1 MRKISIVA
9 FGAAVA
15 LALAGCAAAEPAGS
29 DGEAEGAE
37 IRVWLVGADTPQE
50 ARDYL
55 TETFEDENPGSTL
68 VIEEQAWGGLVDKL
82 TTALSGSDSPD
93 VVEVGNTQAAAFT
106 TAGAFLDITDEYDAL
121 GGDDLLPGFVEA
133 GSVGDSFFAAPYYSG
148 ARVVFYDTALYDEL
162 GLEVPTT
169 LEEYIANGQ
178 AIAEAKPGVSG
189 IYFPGQDWYNALPYL
204 WENGGDIATL
214 DGDEWVPALSTD
226 GSIAGLEMVQEVM
239 TTASVA
245 PKDGNEAEAQVPY
258 CAGQIG
264 HLSAPSWF
272 KWSILAPA
280 DAEAPGCP
288 EREASLGVFA
298 LPGLDGGPAQV
309 FAGGS
314 NIAVSANSAN
324 PELAKKALAI
334 MLSDEYQSIL
344 GGAGLVPALTSL
356 GDTIG
361 TDATAQAI
369 AQAASNAKLTP
380 ASPAW
385 AEVEASG
392 VLQDF
397 FVKIAQGGDIAEL
410 AAETDARIAE
420 ILNP

>member
-1 MRKISIVA
+1 
-9 FGAAVA
+9 
-15 LALAGCAAAEPAGS
+15 
-29 DGEAEGAE
+29 
-37 IRVWLVGADTPQE
+37 
-50 ARDYL
+50 
-55 TETFEDENPGSTL
+55 
-68 VIEEQAWGGLVDKL
+68 
-82 TTALSGSDSPD
+82 
-93 VVEVGNTQAAAFT
+93 
-106 TAGAFLDITDEYDAL
+106 
-121 GGDDLLPGFVEA
+121 
-133 GSVGDSFFAAPYYSG
+133 
-148 ARVVFYDTALYDEL
+148 VFYDTALYDEL

-189 IYFPGQDWYNALPYL
+189 IYFPGQDWYNALPYI
-204 WENGGDIATL
+204 WENGGDIAAL
-214 DGDEWVPALSTD
+214 DGDEWVPALSSD
-226 GSIAGLEMVQEVM
+226 DSIAGLEMVQEVM

-245 PKDGNEAEAQVPY
+245 PKDGNEAEAQVPF

-298 LPGLDGGPAQV
+298 LPGLDGGAAQV

-324 PELAKKALAI
+324 PDLATKALAI
-334 MLSDEYQSIL
+334 MLSEEYQSIL

-369 AQAASNAKLTP
+369 AQAASKAKLTP

-397 FVKIAQGGDIAEL
+397 FVKIAQGGDVAEL